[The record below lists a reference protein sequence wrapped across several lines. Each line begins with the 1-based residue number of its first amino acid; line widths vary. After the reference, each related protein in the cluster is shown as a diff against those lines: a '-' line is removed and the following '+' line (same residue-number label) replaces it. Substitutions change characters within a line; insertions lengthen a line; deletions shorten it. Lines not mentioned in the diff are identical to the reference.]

1 MARYIYQGVEP
12 TTKNTS
18 TWQDS
23 HSDLTELSRQA
34 KVKRIQNHQ
43 TSFITNAK
51 GTSLGSKQNKKIRL
65 TENKLKTI
73 NKLVIGTYISIITLT
88 KHINKTGW
96 LDENACMHFHLSL

>member
-51 GTSLGSKQNKKIRL
+51 GTSLGKKYKRRKIP
-65 TENKLKTI
+65 TENTPKTI
-73 NKLVIGTYISIITLT
+73 KKTVIGSYLSIIILNVNESNVPT
-88 KHINKTGW
+88 KDTDW
-96 LDENACMHFHLSL
+96 LDG

>member
-51 GTSLGSKQNKKIRL
+51 GTSLGSKQKKKKKKRI
-65 TENKLKTI
+65 TENKPKTI

-88 KHINKTGW
+88 KHINQQDW
-96 LDENACMHFHLSL
+96 LAG

>member
-23 HSDLTELSRQA
+23 HSDLTELARQA

-51 GTSLGSKQNKKIRL
+51 GTSLGSKQNKKIKDLQKINPKQL
-65 TENKLKTI
+65 TNWSLE
-73 NKLVIGTYISIITLT
+73 
-88 KHINKTGW
+88 HIYQ
-96 LDENACMHFHLSL
+96 